1 MAKIIIKNFRAI
13 DYAEIEIKPFT
24 VIIGEQASGKSTISK
39 LVYFFETMTESMMKA
54 IFPSIWENLYK
65 NKTLQFED
73 NDFEIIKE
81 EWEKLSISEMKLKFH
96 DYFGSTKNEN
106 FEITYI
112 STNFSV
118 TLKPDNKISVS
129 IVFSKNP
136 YTSEFVKSTL
146 SLYKRMTKDLLEETD
161 SLDKWMDGI
170 EDTGKHIRN
179 LLTIF
184 KHKPFFIPA
193 SRSLITSILPASQS
207 KFIAEI
213 DKRIEDNQVDFFVKS
228 FLDDIDFFKRNY
240 FFGKSLDEVIDEFEL
255 KTGKVNLK
263 AKQLR
268 DKIKTI
274 LKADYQNGSSGEQ
287 LMDKRFSKPVSL
299 DKASSGQQE
308 VIWILLTLL
317 SLVLE
322 DTQTYVVIEEPEAH
336 LYPKTQAQVVEYIA
350 QFFNAKEGNEMI
362 ITTHSPYILT
372 VLNNLL
378 FAKQISVK
386 SHGVENQAIAES
398 IDQNAWLDIDKF
410 SAYYVGRNENGQF
423 IKSIIN
429 PETGL
434 ISVNELDD
442 ASDDIMDAFDNL
454 MDIYKGAA
462 V

>member
-39 LVYFFETMTESMMKA
+39 LVYFFQTMS
-54 IFPSIWENLYK
+54 
-65 NKTLQFED
+65 
-73 NDFEIIKE
+73 NDMSKIIIKYLSERLHQNVNLKFDTINFE
-81 EWEKLSISEMKLKFH
+81 EIRENCLKLMIIEQKRKFH
-96 DYFGSTKNEN
+96 DFFNSTKEEDFNISFDEPDFLVQLKTDGKISVDIFINKNPFNIKFVEDAFLYTKGITDIALKNKLSLNQWKKRIDTFSKQLTRIGSTK
-106 FEITYI
+106 F
-112 STNFSV
+112 
-118 TLKPDNKISVS
+118 
-129 IVFSKNP
+129 
-136 YTSEFVKSTL
+136 
-146 SLYKRMTKDLLEETD
+146 
-161 SLDKWMDGI
+161 
-170 EDTGKHIRN
+170 
-179 LLTIF
+179 
-184 KHKPFFIPA
+184 FFIPA
-193 SRSLITSILPASQS
+193 SRSLITTILPASQS

-213 DKRIEDNQVDFFVKS
+213 DKRTEDNQIDYFVKT
-228 FLDDIDFFKRNY
+228 FLEDIDYFKRNY
-240 FFGKSLDEVIDEFEL
+240 FFGKNLDEVIDEFEL
-255 KTGKVNLK
+255 KTSKENPQ

-287 LMDKRFSKPVSL
+287 LVDKRFLKPVSL

-308 VIWILLTLL
+308 VVWILLTLL

-322 DTQTYVVIEEPEAH
+322 DNKSFVVIEEPEAH

-378 FAKQISVK
+378 LAKQISVK
-386 SHGVENQAIAES
+386 THGVENQAIAES
-398 IDQNAWLDIDKF
+398 IDPQAWLDIDKF
-410 SAYYVGRNENGQF
+410 SAYYVGRNEQGQF

-434 ISVNELDD
+434 ISVNALDD
-442 ASDDIMDAFDNL
+442 ASDDIMDTFDNL
-454 MDIYKGAA
+454 MDIYKSAA

>member
-39 LVYFFETMTESMMKA
+39 LVYFFRIIQNEIAESIYDCLIKNLVENK
-54 IFPSIWENLYK
+54 ITNINDVNFESI
-65 NKTLQFED
+65 
-73 NDFEIIKE
+73 
-81 EWEKLSISEMKLKFH
+81 KLKLEKELIRKLEIKF
-96 DYFGSTKNEN
+96 YNFFGSTKKETFNISYLSAN
-106 FEITYI
+106 YSLSIKPNGKISMEIESFTQDYI
-112 STNFSV
+112 SGDKLRHYFILFKRVLERIGVEHHKDNLRNFS
-118 TLKPDNKISVS
+118 
-129 IVFSKNP
+129 
-136 YTSEFVKSTL
+136 
-146 SLYKRMTKDLLEETD
+146 ETIAFPPE
-161 SLDKWMDGI
+161 LI
-170 EDTGKHIRN
+170 IYV
-179 LLTIF
+179 
-184 KHKPFFIPA
+184 PA
-193 SRSLITSILPASQS
+193 SRSLITSIVPASQN

-213 DKRIEDNQVDFFVKS
+213 DNRTEDNQIDYFVKT
-228 FLDDIDFFKRNY
+228 FLEDIDFYKRNY

-255 KTGKVNLK
+255 KTGKENPK

-268 DKIKTI
+268 DKIKII
-274 LKADYQNGSSGEQ
+274 LKADYQHGNSGEV
-287 LMDKRFSKPVSL
+287 LLDKRFLKPISL

-308 VIWILLTLL
+308 VVWILLTLL

-322 DTQTYVVIEEPEAH
+322 DNKSFVVIEEPEAH

-350 QFFNAKEGNEMI
+350 QFFNAKEGNEVI

-386 SHGVENQAIAES
+386 THGVENQTIAEN
-398 IDQNAWLDIDKF
+398 IDPNAWLDIDKF
-410 SAYYVGRNENGQF
+410 SAYYVGRNDEGQY

-442 ASDDIMDAFDNL
+442 ASDDIMDTFDNL

>member
-118 TLKPDNKISVS
+118 TLNPDNKISVS

>member
-39 LVYFFETMTESMMKA
+39 LVYFFQKIHYNVSKILMKYFLNEVYSKNNIKLEA
-54 IFPSIWENLYK
+54 INYELVRGKCQQLLN
-65 NKTLQFED
+65 NE
-73 NDFEIIKE
+73 
-81 EWEKLSISEMKLKFH
+81 LKQKFNSFF
-96 DYFGSTKNEN
+96 DSTKGEK
-106 FEITYI
+106 FQIYYECPGYTIMVI
-112 STNFSV
+112 
-118 TLKPDNKISVS
+118 PDNKISVNFN
-129 IVFSKNP
+129 FSKNIFSVIHIKNSFRI
-136 YTSEFVKSTL
+136 TQEGLDISFRKKN
-146 SLYKRMTKDLLEETD
+146 SLNELLETLENIHIESNRMGD
-161 SLDKWMDGI
+161 SKL
-170 EDTGKHIRN
+170 
-179 LLTIF
+179 
-184 KHKPFFIPA
+184 FFIPA

-213 DKRIEDNQVDFFVKS
+213 DQRAEDKQIDYFVKT

-255 KTGKVNLK
+255 KTGKENPQ
-263 AKQLR
+263 AKLLR
-268 DKIKTI
+268 DKISTI
-274 LKADYQNGSSGEQ
+274 LKADYQHGNSGEV
-287 LMDKRFSKPVSL
+287 LVNKRFLKPVSL

-308 VIWILLTLL
+308 VVWILLTLL

-322 DTQTYVVIEEPEAH
+322 DNKSFVVIEEPEAH

-350 QFFNAKEGNEMI
+350 QFFNAKEGNEVI
-362 ITTHSPYILT
+362 LTTHSPYILT

-378 FAKQISVK
+378 FAKQISIK
-386 SHGVENQAIAES
+386 THGVENQTIAES

-410 SAYYVGRNENGQF
+410 SAYYVGRNDDGQF

-434 ISVNELDD
+434 ISVNALDD
-442 ASDDIMDAFDNL
+442 ASDDIMDTFDNL

>member
-39 LVYFFETMTESMMKA
+39 LVYFFRTAFNSLTKVQLIYLFEKLKSNSNFELADFDTIFIECEELFKAELKSKFYEFFNSTKEES
-54 IFPSIWENLYK
+54 
-65 NKTLQFED
+65 
-73 NDFEIIKE
+73 FEIQFI
-81 EWEKLSISEMKLKFH
+81 LSTMLCI
-96 DYFGSTKNEN
+96 
-106 FEITYI
+106 
-112 STNFSV
+112 
-118 TLKPDNKISVS
+118 TLKPDNKVS
-129 IVFSKNP
+129 ININFSQNP
-136 YTSEFVKSTL
+136 FFLFDAKKSL
-146 SLYKRMTKDLLEETD
+146 SSLEKAIKKLTENSSFQNKEKQIIDLISIQTERAL
-161 SLDKWMDGI
+161 KM
-170 EDTGKHIRN
+170 
-179 LLTIF
+179 
-184 KHKPFFIPA
+184 FFIPA
-193 SRSLITSILPASQS
+193 SRSLITTILPASQS

-213 DKRIEDNQVDFFVKS
+213 DKKRTDDNQIDYFVKT
-228 FLDDIDFFKRNY
+228 FLDDIDYFKRNY

-255 KTGKVNLK
+255 KTGKENPQ
-263 AKQLR
+263 AKLLR
-268 DKIKTI
+268 DKISTI
-274 LKADYQNGSSGEQ
+274 LKADYQHGNSGEV
-287 LMDKRFSKPVSL
+287 LVNKRFLKPVSL

-308 VIWILLTLL
+308 VVWILLTLL

-322 DTQTYVVIEEPEAH
+322 DNKSFVVIEEPEAH

-350 QFFNAKEGNEMI
+350 QFFNAKEGNEVI
-362 ITTHSPYILT
+362 LTTHSPYILT

-386 SHGVENQAIAES
+386 THGVENQTIAES

-410 SAYYVGRNENGQF
+410 SAYYVGRNDDGQF

-434 ISVNELDD
+434 ISVNALDD
-442 ASDDIMDAFDNL
+442 ASDDIMDTFDNL